1 MGRVPENPTRTR
13 KNTKIPNFIYL
24 KTRPKP
30 GKKMWKPNTNLKK
43 ISEPNIWQPD
53 QSLLISE
60 EIKIE
65 VKNIPVGISEKGW
78 VIACSPSWYLT
89 WLFLSFPTFG
99 YLIKYLTELKKPSQ
113 YTIYHCRQSPNLFRK
128 FQQVWG
134 VFLHYASH
142 NIFLNYQIK
151 GMNPLCRFWMDTN
164 AKIHTYCSLLR

>member
-65 VKNIPVGISEKGW
+65 VKR
-78 VIACSPSWYLT
+78 
-89 WLFLSFPTFG
+89 
-99 YLIKYLTELKKPSQ
+99 IKELKKL
-113 YTIYHCRQSPNLFRK
+113 RQRLAYSSFACKSGWILLTSLDLWVNL
-128 FQQVWG
+128 
-134 VFLHYASH
+134 S
-142 NIFLNYQIK
+142 
-151 GMNPLCRFWMDTN
+151 
-164 AKIHTYCSLLR
+164 